1 MANRLSSVCVVV
13 VVIFVYRGGG
23 VISQWGFRIL
33 KFYAPLG
40 PRILM
45 F

>member
-23 VISQWGFRIL
+23 GNFTVGVQNFKIL
-33 KFYAPLG
+33 CPLG
-40 PRILM
+40 A
-45 F
+45 